1 MSLYRVLL
9 TGMLIMGVLS
19 GSIERGTLAQFTT
32 RVTAQ
37 QNKFSAGNVQITS
50 AIAPLSYLTVADL
63 AAGDNFDA
71 QLDIANAGTLGLTYG
86 LTTSVVTVTGS
97 AALRTTLLLTVR
109 VKTVNPCASRDGVA
123 LYNNEIDLAAFGGR
137 SLASGASESL
147 CFTIVL
153 PTTAGSALQNSS
165 VAATF
170 TFQAVQQ

>member
-1 MSLYRVLL
+1 
-9 TGMLIMGVLS
+9 
-19 GSIERGTLAQFTT
+19 
-32 RVTAQ
+32 
-37 QNKFSAGNVQITS
+37 
-50 AIAPLSYLTVADL
+50 
-63 AAGDNFDA
+63 
-71 QLDIANAGTLGLTYG
+71 LGLTYG

-109 VKTVNPCASRDGVA
+109 VKTVNPCASRDGVV